1 MDKDN
6 TAGSAPEENNIDGLV
21 KRFEQML
28 LNDEIYYFESEE
40 LVEIIDY
47 YFNEGNPANLKK
59 AIDFSLERYPN
70 GSDFKIAR
78 AQFLAYNQKTQE
90 ALKILND
97 VELVEPSNPDIY
109 TTRGYIYSQM
119 GLSEQAVENY
129 KTALN
134 YTDQPDD
141 VMVALGTEFL
151 SQEKYLDAI
160 YYLKKAAKHNPEND
174 YALSELFIG
183 FDAAQ
188 QLEQG
193 VEFFQELIDENPYN
207 HFAWFNYGLCCSKTG
222 NHDKALE
229 SYDYAIAINEKFASA
244 YFNKA
249 NALASLNRF
258 NEAIDVY
265 KETFTHEE
273 PDPTA
278 YYYIGECYE
287 QMNDYD
293 SALQYYNKCIKK
305 HPEFSDA
312 WLAIGIVLDFQ
323 NRLTEGIHY
332 LKKAI
337 ELNDKDPEYWYVFG
351 DMQRKLGFF
360 EEAGDAYA
368 RVIELRYPEWD
379 IWLDYADLLFEADYA
394 PQAME
399 MLQESLKQ
407 FPEVAE
413 LHYRMSAMLISVGKK
428 QEALVHLQ
436 NALTL
441 DYDKH
446 NELFEYAPAL
456 KENETVL
463 RVIDTFKKP

>member
-1 MDKDN
+1 MDKDRN
-6 TAGSAPEENNIDGLV
+6 SEGNNNIEELV

-28 LNDEIYYFESEE
+28 QLNEVYYFESDE
-40 LVEIIDY
+40 LEEIIDH
-47 YFNEGNPANLKK
+47 YFNSGNPANLKK
-59 AIDFSLERYPN
+59 VIDFALERYPF
-70 GSDFKIAR
+70 SADFKIAR
-78 AQFLAYNQKTQE
+78 AQFLAYNQQTQE
-90 ALKILND
+90 ALKLLND

-129 KTALN
+129 KTALK
-134 YTDQPDD
+134 YTDQPDE
-141 VMVALGTEFL
+141 VMIALGTEFL

-160 YYLKKAAKHNPEND
+160 YYLKKAVMHNPDND

-183 FDAAQ
+183 LDAAS
-188 QLEQG
+188 QLDEG
-193 VEFFQELIDENPYN
+193 RAFFQSLIDENPYN
-207 HFAWFNYGLCCSKTG
+207 HFAWFNLGLCCSKLG
-222 NHDKALE
+222 DHEKALE
-229 SYDYAIAINEKFASA
+229 AYEYAIAINEKFASA

-265 KETFTHEE
+265 KETFGHED

-287 QMNDYD
+287 QMHDYD
-293 SALQYYNKCIKK
+293 SALLYYNKCIKK
-305 HPEFSDA
+305 QPEFADA
-312 WLAIGIVLDFQ
+312 WLAIGVVLDMQ

-337 ELNDKDPEYWYVFG
+337 ELNGKDPEYWYVFG
-351 DMQRKLGFF
+351 DVQRKLGFF
-360 EEAGDAYA
+360 EEAADAYA
-368 RVIELRYPEWD
+368 HVIELHYPEWD
-379 IWLDYADLLFEADYA
+379 IWMDYADLLFEADYA
-394 PQAME
+394 QQGLE
-399 MLQESLKQ
+399 MLQEALKQ

-413 LHYRMSAMLISVGKK
+413 IHYRMSAMLLGMGKK

-436 NALTL
+436 SALTL

-456 KENETVL
+456 KENKTVL
-463 RVIDTFKKP
+463 QVIDTFKKP